1 MNNLPLLNDL
11 RVFMLVARR
20 AGFAAAAEELGVS
33 PAFVSKRVSLL
44 EQTLNVMLLHRTTR
58 RVTITEEGER
68 IYEWAQR
75 ILQDVDEMMD
85 ELSDVRQVPQGTL
98 RIISSF
104 GFGRR
109 VVAPALSALALQYP
123 QLELRFDVQDRLV
136 DLVNEGVDL
145 DIRVGDD
152 IAPNLIARQLAAN
165 HRVLCASPQF
175 LARHAPPKQLSDLAA
190 LPCLVIKE
198 RDHPFGVW
206 QLHSKEGQ
214 HAIKVTGPLSSN
226 HGEIVHQWCL
236 DGQGIALRSW
246 WDVRENIASGH
257 LVQVLLN
264 DPGDQLRGM
273 APGGGRPGSRP
284 TSGRFTSPG
293 WRRRPKSAPPWSF
306 CATTFSC
313 TIRSMSRRPAPSA
326 EAIKPQGGRAGCSR
340 RRPWR

>member
-1 MNNLPLLNDL
+1 MKHKTQIMNNLPLLNDL

-175 LARHAPPKQLSDLAA
+175 LARHASPKQLSDLAA

-257 LVQVLLN
+257 LVQVLPDYWQPANVGAVYVSRLATSAKIRTTVEFLRHYFQLHY
-264 DPGDQLRGM
+264 PQHEPTASAVGRGD
-273 APGGGRPGSRP
+273 
-284 TSGRFTSPG
+284 
-293 WRRRPKSAPPWSF
+293 
-306 CATTFSC
+306 
-313 TIRSMSRRPAPSA
+313 
-326 EAIKPQGGRAGCSR
+326 
-340 RRPWR
+340 

>member
-11 RVFMLVARR
+11 RVFILVARR

-175 LARHAPPKQLSDLAA
+175 LARHASPKQLSDLAA

-257 LVQVLLN
+257 LVQVLPDYWQPANVWAVYVSRLATSAKIRTTVEFLRHYFQLHY
-264 DPGDQLRGM
+264 PQHEPPASAVGRGD
-273 APGGGRPGSRP
+273 
-284 TSGRFTSPG
+284 
-293 WRRRPKSAPPWSF
+293 
-306 CATTFSC
+306 
-313 TIRSMSRRPAPSA
+313 
-326 EAIKPQGGRAGCSR
+326 
-340 RRPWR
+340 

>member
-1 MNNLPLLNDL
+1 MKHKTQIMNNLPLLNDL

-175 LARHAPPKQLSDLAA
+175 LARHASPKQLSDLAA

-246 WDVRENIASGH
+246 WDVWENIASGH
-257 LVQVLLN
+257 LVQVLPDYWQPANVWAVYVSRLATSAKIRTTVEFLRHYFQQHY
-264 DPGDQLRGM
+264 PQHEPTASAVGRGD
-273 APGGGRPGSRP
+273 
-284 TSGRFTSPG
+284 
-293 WRRRPKSAPPWSF
+293 
-306 CATTFSC
+306 
-313 TIRSMSRRPAPSA
+313 
-326 EAIKPQGGRAGCSR
+326 
-340 RRPWR
+340 

>member
-44 EQTLNVMLLHRTTR
+44 EQTLNVVLLHRTTR

-98 RIISSF
+98 RIISRF

-175 LARHAPPKQLSDLAA
+175 LDRHPPLKQLSDLAA

-198 RDHPFGVW
+198 RDHPFGIW

-257 LVQVLLN
+257 LVHVLPEFFQPANVWAVYVSRLATSAKIRTTVEFLRHYFQQHY
-264 DPGDQLRGM
+264 PQHEPTASAVGRGD
-273 APGGGRPGSRP
+273 
-284 TSGRFTSPG
+284 
-293 WRRRPKSAPPWSF
+293 
-306 CATTFSC
+306 
-313 TIRSMSRRPAPSA
+313 
-326 EAIKPQGGRAGCSR
+326 
-340 RRPWR
+340 

>member
-1 MNNLPLLNDL
+1 MKHKTQIMNNLPLLNDL

-175 LARHAPPKQLSDLAA
+175 LARHASPKQLSDLAA

-257 LVQVLLN
+257 LVQVLPDYWQPANVWAVYVSRLATSAKIRTTVEFLRHYFQLHY
-264 DPGDQLRGM
+264 PQHEPTASAVGRGD
-273 APGGGRPGSRP
+273 
-284 TSGRFTSPG
+284 
-293 WRRRPKSAPPWSF
+293 
-306 CATTFSC
+306 
-313 TIRSMSRRPAPSA
+313 
-326 EAIKPQGGRAGCSR
+326 
-340 RRPWR
+340 

>member
-175 LARHAPPKQLSDLAA
+175 LARHASPKQLSDLAA

-257 LVQVLLN
+257 LVQVLPDYWQPANVWAVYVSRLATSAKIRTTVEFLRHFFQQHY
-264 DPGDQLRGM
+264 PQHEPTASAVGRGD
-273 APGGGRPGSRP
+273 
-284 TSGRFTSPG
+284 
-293 WRRRPKSAPPWSF
+293 
-306 CATTFSC
+306 
-313 TIRSMSRRPAPSA
+313 
-326 EAIKPQGGRAGCSR
+326 
-340 RRPWR
+340 

>member
-1 MNNLPLLNDL
+1 MKHKTQIMNNLPLLNDL

-109 VVAPALSALALQYP
+109 VVAPALSALAFQYP

-175 LARHAPPKQLSDLAA
+175 LARHASPKQLSDLAA

-257 LVQVLLN
+257 LVQVLPDYWQPANVWAVYVSRLATSAKIRTTVEFLRHYFQQHY
-264 DPGDQLRGM
+264 PQHEPTASAVGRGD
-273 APGGGRPGSRP
+273 
-284 TSGRFTSPG
+284 
-293 WRRRPKSAPPWSF
+293 
-306 CATTFSC
+306 
-313 TIRSMSRRPAPSA
+313 
-326 EAIKPQGGRAGCSR
+326 
-340 RRPWR
+340 

>member
-1 MNNLPLLNDL
+1 
-11 RVFMLVARR
+11 MLVARR

-175 LARHAPPKQLSDLAA
+175 LARHASPKQLSDLAA

-246 WDVRENIASGH
+246 WDVRDNIASGH
-257 LVQVLLN
+257 LVQVLPDYWQPANVWAVYVSRLATSAKIRTTVEFLRHYFQQHY
-264 DPGDQLRGM
+264 PQHEPTASAVGRGD
-273 APGGGRPGSRP
+273 
-284 TSGRFTSPG
+284 
-293 WRRRPKSAPPWSF
+293 
-306 CATTFSC
+306 
-313 TIRSMSRRPAPSA
+313 
-326 EAIKPQGGRAGCSR
+326 
-340 RRPWR
+340 

>member
-1 MNNLPLLNDL
+1 MKHKTQIMNNLPLLNDL

-175 LARHAPPKQLSDLAA
+175 LDRHAPPKQLSDLAA

-257 LVQVLLN
+257 LVQVLPDYWQPANVWAVYVSRLATSAKIRTTVEFLRHYFQQHY
-264 DPGDQLRGM
+264 PQHEPTASAVGRGD
-273 APGGGRPGSRP
+273 
-284 TSGRFTSPG
+284 
-293 WRRRPKSAPPWSF
+293 
-306 CATTFSC
+306 
-313 TIRSMSRRPAPSA
+313 
-326 EAIKPQGGRAGCSR
+326 
-340 RRPWR
+340 

>member
-58 RVTITEEGER
+58 RVIITEEGER

-136 DLVNEGVDL
+136 DLVNEGGDL

-175 LARHAPPKQLSDLAA
+175 LARHASPKQLSDLAA

-257 LVQVLLN
+257 LVQVLPDYWQPANVWAVYVSRLATSAKIRTTVEFLRHYFQQHY
-264 DPGDQLRGM
+264 PQHEPTASAVGRGD
-273 APGGGRPGSRP
+273 
-284 TSGRFTSPG
+284 
-293 WRRRPKSAPPWSF
+293 
-306 CATTFSC
+306 
-313 TIRSMSRRPAPSA
+313 
-326 EAIKPQGGRAGCSR
+326 
-340 RRPWR
+340 

>member
-11 RVFMLVARR
+11 RVFILVARR

-175 LARHAPPKQLSDLAA
+175 LARHASPKQLSDLAA

-257 LVQVLLN
+257 LVQVLPDYWQPANVWAVYVSRLATSAKIRTTVEFLRHYFQLHY
-264 DPGDQLRGM
+264 PQHEPTASAVGRGD
-273 APGGGRPGSRP
+273 
-284 TSGRFTSPG
+284 
-293 WRRRPKSAPPWSF
+293 
-306 CATTFSC
+306 
-313 TIRSMSRRPAPSA
+313 
-326 EAIKPQGGRAGCSR
+326 
-340 RRPWR
+340 

>member
-75 ILQDVDEMMD
+75 ILQDVNEMMD

-175 LARHAPPKQLSDLAA
+175 LARHASPKQLSDLAA

-257 LVQVLLN
+257 LVQVLPDYWQPANVWAVYVSRLATSAKIRTTVEFLRHYFQLHY
-264 DPGDQLRGM
+264 PQHEPTASAVGRGD
-273 APGGGRPGSRP
+273 
-284 TSGRFTSPG
+284 
-293 WRRRPKSAPPWSF
+293 
-306 CATTFSC
+306 
-313 TIRSMSRRPAPSA
+313 
-326 EAIKPQGGRAGCSR
+326 
-340 RRPWR
+340 

>member
-1 MNNLPLLNDL
+1 MKHKTQIMNNLPLLNDL

-58 RVTITEEGER
+58 RVTITEEGVR

-175 LARHAPPKQLSDLAA
+175 LARHASPKQLSDLAA

-257 LVQVLLN
+257 LVQVLPDYWQPANVWAVYVSRLATSAKIRTTVEFLRHYFQQHY
-264 DPGDQLRGM
+264 PQHEPTASAVGRGD
-273 APGGGRPGSRP
+273 
-284 TSGRFTSPG
+284 
-293 WRRRPKSAPPWSF
+293 
-306 CATTFSC
+306 
-313 TIRSMSRRPAPSA
+313 
-326 EAIKPQGGRAGCSR
+326 
-340 RRPWR
+340 

>member
-175 LARHAPPKQLSDLAA
+175 LARHASPKQLSDLAA

-257 LVQVLLN
+257 LVQVLPDYWQPANVWAVYVSRLATSAKIRTTVEFLGHYFQQHY
-264 DPGDQLRGM
+264 PQHEPTASAVGRGD
-273 APGGGRPGSRP
+273 
-284 TSGRFTSPG
+284 
-293 WRRRPKSAPPWSF
+293 
-306 CATTFSC
+306 
-313 TIRSMSRRPAPSA
+313 
-326 EAIKPQGGRAGCSR
+326 
-340 RRPWR
+340 

>member
-175 LARHAPPKQLSDLAA
+175 LARHASPKQLSDLAA

-236 DGQGIALRSW
+236 GGQGIALRSW

-257 LVQVLLN
+257 LVQVLPDYWQPANVWAVYVSRLATSAKIRTTVEFLRHYFQQHY
-264 DPGDQLRGM
+264 PQHEPTASAVGRGD
-273 APGGGRPGSRP
+273 
-284 TSGRFTSPG
+284 
-293 WRRRPKSAPPWSF
+293 
-306 CATTFSC
+306 
-313 TIRSMSRRPAPSA
+313 
-326 EAIKPQGGRAGCSR
+326 
-340 RRPWR
+340 